1 MNALPTLGIQ
11 RARTLVKAPGPSL
24 PPLSLD
30 RLTGRITEISE
41 AGYFGALTAVAAVL
55 DQAQARGEACVW
67 VATGDSLFYPPD
79 LAFRG
84 LDVEAL
90 AVVRVPGPQAGT
102 LAADWL
108 VRSGAFGVTVIDWT
122 GNGIDEA
129 VLGRMA
135 KVAEDRKTAVI
146 VLTRKSDSSPSL
158 GTAVS
163 LRLTVRRSGDGE
175 LEVEVTKDK
184 RSGALVVQKERLH
197 GPLGLY

>member
-1 MNALPTLGIQ
+1 MNALSTLDIQ
-11 RARTLVKAPGPSL
+11 RARTLVKAPVPLL

-30 RLTGRITEISE
+30 RLTGRITEVSE
-41 AGYFGALTAVAAVL
+41 AGYFGALTAVSAVL

-90 AVVRVPGPQAGT
+90 AVVRVPGPLAGM

-108 VRSGAFGVTVIDWT
+108 VRSGAFGLVILDWT
-122 GNGIDEA
+122 GASIEES

-146 VLTRKSDSSPSL
+146 FLTRKADSAPSL

-163 LRLTVRRSGDGE
+163 LRLTVRRSGDEG
-175 LEVEVTKDK
+175 LAVFVTKDK
-184 RSGALVVQKERLH
+184 RPGAPVVQKERLH